1 MFQNYQIAYLREHV
15 KVKEAR
21 RLSFLRESVAY
32 VLSQSARRVP
42 HAAAITHLDV
52 TPLVEYTKATRDCDD
67 SDGDST
73 NDETRLRRAIRR
85 NYTAFFL
92 KAIAHGLYKVPQ
104 LNGFLDYAPWR
115 LGGKLYL
122 AEDINLSFTVHTKH
136 GVIKPIARNPHKK
149 TIEELANEVRVLSR
163 RARRTDPEE
172 LYRKAARAYMWT
184 ALKQLDVGALPGLWV
199 WLRASLSPSQ
209 PIPELCDVPEEDK
222 LHVADILG
230 ATCTVASIGMMMSG
244 HQTVTVIV
252 PPEVMMFGIGD
263 IRQVPWVVDGKVVP
277 RHAVTIAGTIDHRA
291 FDGGEVFPFYE
302 LLKNYIDNPALIY
315 EWKPGDEY

>member
-15 KVKEAR
+15 KVKEAH

-32 VLSQSARRVP
+32 LLSQSARRIP

-52 TPLVEYTKATRDCDD
+52 TSLVEYRNSTPEPRDA
-67 SDGDST
+67 DGDGPS
-73 NDETRLRRAIRR
+73 DDARLRRAIRR
-85 NYTAFFL
+85 TYTAFFL
-92 KAIAHGLYKVPQ
+92 KAIAHGLRRVPQ

-115 LGGKLYL
+115 LGGRLYV
-122 AEDINLSFTVHTKH
+122 AEDINLSFTVHTKY
-136 GVIKPIARNPHKK
+136 GVIKPIARNPHQK
-149 TIEELANEVRVLSR
+149 TIETLAKEIRVLAR

-184 ALKQLDVGALPGLWV
+184 ALKQLDIGGIPGLWV
-199 WLRASLSPSQ
+199 WIRSSLNPKKPDPALSN
-209 PIPELCDVPEEDK
+209 VKEEDK
-222 LHVADILG
+222 LQVSDILG

-263 IRQVPWVVDGKVVP
+263 IRQMPWVIDGKVVP
-277 RHAVTIAGTIDHRA
+277 RWAVTIAGTIDHRA

-302 LLKNYIDNPALIY
+302 ILKSYIDDPALIY
-315 EWKPGDEY
+315 EWKPGDPY